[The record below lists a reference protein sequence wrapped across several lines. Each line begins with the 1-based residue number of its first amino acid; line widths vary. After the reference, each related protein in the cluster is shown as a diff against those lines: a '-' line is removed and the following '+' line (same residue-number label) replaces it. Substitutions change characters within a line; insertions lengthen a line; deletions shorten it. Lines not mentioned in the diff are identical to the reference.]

1 MRRRSGWGQL
11 PHSVGRKHVLILV
24 GVLVLLVV
32 AAACGG
38 GQGTPTPGSRESSL
52 GLQPTPSPTAV
63 IPNEYPRPVDTSI
76 HSVPLESVV
85 FDTFDGGFLRLSDAD
100 SRTIEQLRDFIR
112 PIYQPRYDGPEG
124 GDWLRRTDLIIG
136 YVGEEAAYAYPVNM
150 LNFHEIVND
159 EIDGVPVLITYCP
172 LCASG
177 VVFDRRVDGEAL
189 TFGNTSALYQNDL
202 VMYDH
207 QTGSYW
213 FQVGGEAIVGTL
225 TGKRLVPLPSVTMPW
240 QQWRELHPETRV
252 LSLEQGL
259 TGSYSYEYD
268 PFQGYNVSVDALNF
282 PFPVSKEK
290 LDTRLR
296 PSALVLSVRV
306 NGQEKA
312 YPIQNMGNAAVN
324 DTVGGEPV
332 VVFSRDEGA
341 TSSAFSR
348 TVDGRLLTFVL
359 RDNQIRDQETN
370 SLWDLA
376 GRAVEGSLKGQQL
389 KPLPT
394 RRAFWFSLSLALP
407 DIPLYQQ
414 EP

>member
-1 MRRRSGWGQL
+1 MRRPITFGLR
-11 PHSVGRKHVLILV
+11 PHRLRAMRAPALAGALA
-24 GVLVLLVV
+24 LLVV
-32 AAACGG
+32 AAACGS
-38 GQGTPTPGSRESSL
+38 GQATPTPGTTASPTQA
-52 GLQPTPSPTAV
+52 QPTPLATAV
-63 IPNEYPRPVDTSI
+63 IPQEFPPPVDTSI

-85 FDTFDGGFLRLSDAD
+85 FDTFDGGFLRLSDATTGD
-100 SRTIEQLRDFIR
+100 IRFLRDRIR
-112 PIYQPRYDGPEG
+112 PIYEPRYDGPEG
-124 GDWLRRTDLIIG
+124 GDWLLPTDLVIG
-136 YVGEEAAYAYPVNM
+136 YVGGGAAYAYPVNM

-177 VVFDRRVDGEAL
+177 VVFDRRVDGDTL

-225 TGKRLVPLPSVTMPW
+225 TGERLVPLPSVTMPW
-240 QQWRELHPETRV
+240 QQWRELYPETRV

-259 TGSYSYEYD
+259 TGFYTYEHD
-268 PFQGYNVSVDALNF
+268 PFQGYNVAVDALNF

-290 LDTRLR
+290 LDPRLR
-296 PSALVLSVRV
+296 PSTLVLSVRV

-312 YPIQNMGNAAVN
+312 YPLQSMGDAVAN

-332 VVFSRDEGA
+332 VVFSRNQGI
-341 TSSAFSR
+341 TGSAFSR
-348 TVDGRLLTFVL
+348 TVDGQALTFTL

-370 SLWDLA
+370 SLWDQA
-376 GRAVEGSLKGQQL
+376 GRAVEGSLKGRQL
-389 KPLPT
+389 ELLPT
-394 RRAFWFSLSLALP
+394 RRAFWYALSLALP
-407 DIPLYQQ
+407 DIPVYLQ